1 MRNGALQTPMND
13 LRKDLQAVARD
24 AEALL
29 RATADVAGEKV
40 QTARTKTEETVRQ
53 AFDTLYGPG
62 FQRRAKNLVRV
73 TDSYVRDHSWTIIG
87 IAAGAALVLGLGL
100 LGTRRR

>member
-29 RATADVAGEKV
+29 RATADVTGDKV
-40 QTARTKTEETVRQ
+40 QEARAKTQETVRQ
-53 AFDTLYGPG
+53 AFDSLYGPG
-62 FQRRAKNLVRV
+62 LQRRVKRIARD
-73 TDSYVRDHSWTIIG
+73 TDTYVRDHSWSIIG
-87 IAAGAALVLGLGL
+87 VAAGAALLIGLFS
-100 LGTRRR
+100 TRRH